1 VRELCWSASAVRS
14 VLRRGCPI
22 LAHLLVFSPVKGSPP
37 SPRYYAPFSY
47 RVVAIPAALLAAF
60 LGLAAVAAFAA
71 RQSPP
76 PAPCKAAPEA
86 LVAIG

>member
-1 VRELCWSASAVRS
+1 M
-14 VLRRGCPI
+14 
-22 LAHLLVFSPVKGSPP
+22 
-37 SPRYYAPFSY
+37 PRYYAPFSSW
-47 RVVAIPAALLAAF
+47 VVAIPAALLAAF
-60 LGLAAVAAFAA
+60 LGLAAVAAFAP